1 MATGRHSKGRHSLPP
16 QQAQSRPAQPLSESA
31 QAYSRSARSY
41 STPPQRPPRNK
52 SKSPIVIL
60 VVFVVLVICAGAFI
74 GLHACDKGVTG
85 EVREGEQITVEVPSG
100 SSTESIG
107 ILLVE
112 NGVIGSSN
120 EFVNSVKQMDAA
132 SSLQAG
138 TYEFTGGQPIEEIV
152 EIIASGKTAGLTIP
166 EGFTLKQIAER
177 VSQETG
183 IDYDE
188 FYKLVST
195 GAGNYASEYPF
206 LKDAYQGSMEGF
218 LFPATYE
225 IGANPTADGLVRQ
238 MLDKYQ
244 EQFSTIDMSYAKS
257 KNLTEYDVVTLAAMI
272 EKESRSSDDKADIS
286 AVFYNRL
293 REGITLGS
301 DVTTYY
307 AVGKDL
313 TEELTQEDLNSD
325 SPYNTRN
332 PHHYGLP
339 AGPICSPGMEALKAA
354 AQPSQAG
361 YLYFFWSASQNKT
374 MFFDTL
380 DEFNKAWDEYGA

>member
-1 MATGRHSKGRHSLPP
+1 M
-16 QQAQSRPAQPLSESA
+16 
-31 QAYSRSARSY
+31 
-41 STPPQRPPRNK
+41 PPQRASHRK
-52 SKSPIVIL
+52 QKSPIVII
-60 VVFVVLVICAGAFI
+60 VVFIVLVIAAGAFI
-74 GLHACDKGVTG
+74 GLKACDKGVTG
-85 EVREGEQITVEVPSG
+85 EVREGEQITVEIPSG

-120 EFVNSVKQMDAA
+120 EFVNSVKRMDAA

-138 TYEFTGGQPIEEIV
+138 TYEFTGGQPIEQIV
-152 EIIASGKTAGLTIP
+152 EAIASGKTAGLTIP

-177 VSQETG
+177 VSQETD

-188 FYKLVST
+188 FYQLVST
-195 GAGNYASEYPF
+195 GAKSYVSDYPF
-206 LKDAYQGSMEGF
+206 LKSAYQGSMEGF

-225 IGANPTADGLVRQ
+225 IGASPTADGLVRQ
-238 MLDKYQ
+238 MLDKYA
-244 EQFSTIDMSYAKS
+244 EQIATIDMSYAKS
-257 KNLTEYDVVTLAAMI
+257 KNLTEYDVVTLASMI

-293 REGITLGS
+293 HEKMSLGS

-313 TEELTQEDLNSD
+313 TEELTVEDLNSD

-332 PHHYGLP
+332 PHHRGLP
-339 AGPICSPGMEALKAA
+339 AGPICSPGIEALQAA
-354 AQPSQAG
+354 AHPSDAG

-374 MFFDTL
+374 MFYDTL
-380 DEFNKAWDEYGA
+380 EEFNKAWDEYGA

>member
-1 MATGRHSKGRHSLPP
+1 MATGRHSAGRHSAPSRQTSKKRSKLP
-16 QQAQSRPAQPLSESA
+16 LVIG
-31 QAYSRSARSY
+31 
-41 STPPQRPPRNK
+41 
-52 SKSPIVIL
+52 IVI
-60 VVFVVLVICAGAFI
+60 VAVLAVGIVM
-74 GLHACDKGVTG
+74 GLRACDRGVTG
-85 EVREGEQITVEVPSG
+85 EVREGEQIVVEIPQG

-120 EFVNSVKQMDAA
+120 DFVSKVKELGAA

-138 TYEFTGGQPIEEIV
+138 TYEFTGGDDIGQIV
-152 EIIASGKTAGLTIP
+152 EAIASGRTAGLTIP

-177 VSQETG
+177 VDEETD
-183 IDYDE
+183 IPYDE
-188 FYKLVST
+188 FYQLVKT
-195 GAGNYASEYPF
+195 GAGSYVDDYPF
-206 LKDAYQGSMEGF
+206 LSSAYKGSMEGF

-225 IGANPTADGLVRQ
+225 LGANPTADGLVRQ
-238 MLDKYQ
+238 MLDKFEQ
-244 EQFSTIDMSYAKS
+244 EMASVDLSYAKG
-257 KNLTEYDVVTLAAMI
+257 KNLTEYDVVTLASMI
-272 EKESRSSDDKADIS
+272 EKESRTSSDKADIS

-293 REGITLGS
+293 HEKMSLGS

-313 TEELTQEDLNSD
+313 TEELTKEDLASD

-332 PHHYGLP
+332 PHHRGLP
-339 AGPICSPGMEALKAA
+339 AGPICSPGIDALKAA

-361 YLYFFWSASQNKT
+361 YLYFFWSASQGQT

-380 DEFNKAWDEYGA
+380 DEFNAAWEKYGS